1 MQKTYCYALILF
13 VLNFA
18 CVSHAQFSVV
28 YNFGT
33 NPNDPVQ
40 PFYAGIISQGQD
52 GNLYSAGYGGGG
64 LQGGATFRMTPGGVI
79 TPLWDFA
86 NNGDG
91 AIPTGGLILGTDGNF
106 YGTTYDGG
114 FGLTPYGTIFQMT
127 PSGGLSTLYDFQ
139 DGNDGALPE
148 APPVEGLDGNYYGT
162 NCPSCNGPIATGSG
176 SIYVITPPP
185 SSTFS
190 VVYPFDGIHGSEPM
204 APLILGTDGKFC
216 GVTGYGGTNGCSCGV
231 IFKVTPTGNLTVLY
245 NFDNAHGEIPIGSLV
260 QGKDGNFYGT
270 TTNGGANG
278 LGVVFKVTPKGKLT
292 VL

>member
-114 FGLTPYGTIFQMT
+114 FGLTPYGTI
-127 PSGGLSTLYDFQ
+127 
-139 DGNDGALPE
+139 
-148 APPVEGLDGNYYGT
+148 
-162 NCPSCNGPIATGSG
+162 
-176 SIYVITPPP
+176 
-185 SSTFS
+185 
-190 VVYPFDGIHGSEPM
+190 
-204 APLILGTDGKFC
+204 
-216 GVTGYGGTNGCSCGV
+216 
-231 IFKVTPTGNLTVLY
+231 
-245 NFDNAHGEIPIGSLV
+245 
-260 QGKDGNFYGT
+260 
-270 TTNGGANG
+270 
-278 LGVVFKVTPKGKLT
+278 
-292 VL
+292 